1 MPARP
6 SHLPTLFE
14 RDALQKLRAQGEL
27 PALKLASSQTVKK
40 MLAKGWIE
48 RANSNRIYVITSAGE
63 AALKAKL

>member
-1 MPARP
+1 VPARA

-14 RDALQKLRAQGEL
+14 REALLKLRAKGEL
-27 PALKLASSQTVKK
+27 PRAKVASIQTVQK

-48 RANSNRIYVITSAGE
+48 RARSNLGYVITSAGE

>member
-14 RDALQKLRAQGEL
+14 RDALQKLRVQGEL
-27 PALKLASSQTVKK
+27 PRAKLASSQTVKK

-48 RANSNRIYVITSAGE
+48 RAHPNQGYLITSAGE

>member
-1 MPARP
+1 VPARA

-14 RDALQKLRAQGEL
+14 RDALQKLRVKGEM
-27 PALKLASSQTVKK
+27 PGAKLASGKTVQK

-48 RANSNRIYVITSAGE
+48 RARSNLGYVITSAGE